1 MSNLEELFR
10 RYYTKELEGRDDLS
24 VYDLFEWSKRDVLL
38 QDYKSGRVLTDMKG
52 LEFPIHYSQNAVD
65 IIASKYF
72 RKAGVNNESGQET
85 SLKMLVHRMVD
96 FWAAALQEEGVIK
109 TQEQRNIFY
118 DEVAYGLLNQ
128 MFAPNSPQWFNT
140 GLARSYGIKGGQNDL
155 FYYDPKKSQVVA
167 SEDTYTRTQA
177 SACFILSIEDRLLG
191 KHSITEHYVTETK
204 LFKGGSGTGTN
215 FSPLRAVGEKL
226 SGGGVSSGLM
236 SFLKGL
242 DRNAGGIKSG
252 GTTRRAAKMVCLDI
266 DHPELENF
274 IVWKAREEE
283 KVRALAKMGY
293 SADIDGEAYETVSGQ
308 NSNNSLRIPDE
319 FMHKVLRLA
328 HEPNLTVTLK
338 GRVDPSVNRE
348 VSVGHLWELFNDA
361 ACRAADPAPQFTDTF
376 NAWHTCPAGEDGDLW
391 APQNRLNSTNPCGE
405 YAFLDDT
412 SCNLSSLNLYRF
424 YDPASASF
432 DLAGFRHMIGLNQLV
447 LEASIVWGQFPTE
460 DIARKTYMFRTT
472 GLGVA
477 NLASLLMAL
486 GLPYDS
492 PEGRSLAAA
501 LTGVVTGE
509 SYRVSALM
517 SKAAGP
523 FEKYDLNKLHMD
535 KVIRN
540 HARVAGSL
548 SDPYEDL
555 HYKPHQVDH
564 VMLEAMG
571 LRDLSLNLKE
581 CWAEAVRLGDK
592 YGYRNAQVSVI
603 APTGTISFAMDCA
616 ATSIEP
622 FFSHVVYKKL
632 VGGGFMTIVNPVIS
646 VALNKLGYTAE
657 EITDIMGYIGR
668 EENGKLAD
676 GKIEGAPHLKKEHY
690 SVFDTASVNGSGG
703 RFIHHFGH
711 VLMVAALAPMV
722 SGAIS
727 KTVNLP
733 QEATI
738 EDFKAVHI
746 LAWQTGVK
754 GIALYRDGSKFT
766 QPLNNKLDSIDKK
779 VDLENLT
786 YDALLT
792 YAREAKVRLASPVP
806 GSRRDKVTGIR
817 AGCTHA
823 AQIEDVK
830 LYITV
835 NRDVLGKI
843 SEIYMTTDREGS
855 LITGFLNSLSKT
867 ISVMLQY
874 HIPAEDIARMLRGQ
888 KFEPHGFVT
897 RHPYIKTASSI
908 SDLISK
914 VIDIELGDF
923 SRVQVKPEA
932 GDVIMRS
939 HERFVTT
946 PTASQQEQAAAL
958 MAPERQLT
966 MDDII
971 KDAKANGEKLYHSTC
986 SNCSSFR
993 MVTNGTCKVCLDC
1006 GTTTG
1011 CS

>member
-1 MSNLEELFR
+1 MGNLSEVFK
-10 RYYTKELEGRDDLS
+10 RYYTKELEGRDDLT

-38 QDYKSGRVLTDMKG
+38 QDYKSGKVLTDMRG
-52 LEFPIHYSQNAVD
+52 LEFPVHYSQNAVD

-96 FWAAALQEEGVIK
+96 FWAAALQEEGIIK
-109 TQEQRNIFY
+109 TLEQRSVFY

-140 GLARSYGIKGGQNDL
+140 GLARSYGLKGGQNDL
-155 FYYDPKKSQVVA
+155 FYFDPKQQQVVA
-167 SEDTYTRTQA
+167 SKDTYTRTQA
-177 SACFILSIEDRLLG
+177 SACFILSIRDRLLG
-191 KHSITEHYVTETK
+191 QHSISEHYVTETK

-266 DHPELENF
+266 DHPELEEF
-274 IVWKAREEE
+274 IVWKAREED

-308 NSNNSLRIPDE
+308 NSNNSLRIPDT
-319 FMHKVLRLA
+319 FMQKVLRLKGDP
-328 HEPNLTVTLK
+328 EQTMTLT
-338 GRVDPSVNRE
+338 GRVDSSVDRE
-348 VSVGHLWELFNDA
+348 VSVGHIWQIFNDA

-391 APQNRLNSTNPCGE
+391 APHNRLNSTNPCGE

-412 SCNLSSLNLYRF
+412 SCNLASLNLYRF
-424 YDPASASF
+424 YDPVGGSI
-432 DLAGFRHMIGLNQLV
+432 DLAGLRHMIGLNQLI
-447 LEASIVWGQFPTE
+447 LEASIEWGQFPTE
-460 DIARKTYMFRTT
+460 DIARKTYLFRTT
-472 GLGVA
+472 GLGIA

-492 PEGRSLAAA
+492 AEARNLAAA
-501 LTGVVTGE
+501 LTGIVTGE

-517 SKAAGP
+517 SKEVGP
-523 FEKYDLNKLHMD
+523 FEKYQLNKPHMD

-540 HARVAGSL
+540 HARVAGAIG
-548 SDPYEDL
+548 DPYEGL
-555 HYKPHQVDH
+555 HYEPHKVDH
-564 VMLEAMG
+564 ELLERMG
-571 LRDLSLNLKE
+571 LQALSLDLKE
-581 CWAEAVRLGDK
+581 CWAEAVRLGEAN
-592 YGYRNAQVSVI
+592 GYRNAQVSVV

-632 VGGGFMTIVNPVIS
+632 VGGGFMIIVNPVID
-646 VALNKLGYTAE
+646 VALAKLGYTAQQ
-657 EITDIMGYIGR
+657 INDIKDYIGR
-668 EENGKLAD
+668 EENGKLID
-676 GKIEGAPHLKKEHY
+676 GRIEGAPHLKEKHY
-690 SVFDTASVNGSGG
+690 AVFDTANVNGRGT
-703 RFIHHFGH
+703 RYIHHNGH

-722 SGAIS
+722 SGAVS

-733 QEATI
+733 QEATV

-766 QPLNNKLDSIDKK
+766 QPLNNRLESIDTQ
-779 VDLENLT
+779 VELENLT
-786 YDALLT
+786 YDALLA
-792 YAREAKVRLASPVP
+792 YAREAKKRLISPTP
-806 GSRRDKVTGIR
+806 GSRRDRVIGIR

-835 NRDVLGKI
+835 NRDTLGKI
-843 SEIYMTTDREGS
+843 CEVYMTTDREGS

-897 RHPYIKTASSI
+897 RHPYIKFASSI

-914 VIDIELGDF
+914 VIDIEVGDF

-932 GDVIMRS
+932 GDLVMRTHVPVAPMS
-939 HERFVTT
+939 
-946 PTASQQEQAAAL
+946 
-958 MAPERQLT
+958 PERQMT
-966 MDDII
+966 VDDII
-971 KDAKANGEKLYHSTC
+971 KDAKVNGEKLYHATC
-986 SNCSSFR
+986 SNCSSTR

>member
-1 MSNLEELFR
+1 MNHLNELFK
-10 RYYTKELEGRDDLS
+10 RYYTKELEGRDDLT

-38 QDYKSGRVLTDMKG
+38 QDYKSGKVLTEMKG
-52 LEFPIHYSQNAVD
+52 LEFPVHYSQNAVD

-72 RKAGVNNESGQET
+72 RKAGVNNEPGQET

-96 FWAAALQEEGVIK
+96 FWTAALQEEGIIK
-109 TQEQRNIFY
+109 TEEQKNIFY

-155 FYYDPKKSQVVA
+155 FFYDPKRKQVVP

-177 SACFILSIEDRLLG
+177 SACFILSIKDRLLG
-191 KHSITEHYVTETK
+191 KHSISEHYVTETK

-274 IVWKAREEE
+274 IMWKAREED

-319 FMHKVLRLA
+319 FMHKVLRLKEDP
-328 HEPNLTVTLK
+328 HQTITLK

-348 VSVGHLWELFNDA
+348 VSVGYLWELFNDA

-391 APQNRLNSTNPCGE
+391 APHNRLNSTNPCGE

-412 SCNLSSLNLYRF
+412 SCNLASLNLYRF
-424 YDPASASF
+424 YDPVSGLF
-432 DLAGFRHMIGLNQLV
+432 DLSGFRHMVGLNQLL
-447 LEASIVWGQFPTE
+447 LEASIIWGQFPTE
-460 DIARKTYMFRTT
+460 DIARKTFMFRTT

-492 PEGRSLAAA
+492 AEGRSLAAA
-501 LTGVVTGE
+501 LTGLVTGE

-517 SKAAGP
+517 AKEAGS
-523 FEKYDLNKLHMD
+523 FEKYELNKPHMN

-540 HARVAGSL
+540 HARVAGAIL
-548 SDPYEDL
+548 DLYEDL
-555 HYKPHQVDH
+555 HYKPHKVDH
-564 VMLEAMG
+564 ELLRSMG
-571 LRDLSLNLKE
+571 FYDLSRSLKE
-581 CWAEAVRLGDK
+581 CWAEAVRLGELN
-592 YGYRNAQVSVI
+592 GYRNAQVSVV

-646 VALNKLGYTAE
+646 IALKKLGYTTE
-657 EITDIMGYIGR
+657 QIEDIMGYIGR
-668 EENGKLAD
+668 EENGKLMD
-676 GKIEGAPHLKKEHY
+676 GTIEGAPHLKKEHY
-690 SVFDTASVNGSGG
+690 AVFDTASVNGSGS
-703 RFIHHFGH
+703 RFIHHNGH

-733 QEATI
+733 GDATVQ
-738 EDFKAVHI
+738 DFKAVHI

-754 GIALYRDGSKFT
+754 GIALYRDGSKAT
-766 QPLNNKLDSIDKK
+766 QPLTNKLDSIHKK
-779 VDLENLT
+779 VELENLT

-792 YAREAKVRLASPVP
+792 FARKAKEQIISPVP

-835 NRDVLGKI
+835 NRDITGKI

-874 HIPAEDIARMLRGQ
+874 HIPAEDISRMLRGQ

-939 HERFVTT
+939 HERFVT
-946 PTASQQEQAAAL
+946 PGAGQQEQAATT
-958 MAPERQLT
+958 MSPERQLT

-986 SNCSSFR
+986 SYCSSFR
-993 MVTNGTCKVCLDC
+993 MVINGACKVCLDC

>member
-1 MSNLEELFR
+1 MNSLASILR
-10 RYYTKELEGRDDLS
+10 RYYTKQLETRPDLT

-38 QDYKSGRVLTDMKG
+38 KDHKTGKVLTDMRG
-52 LEFPIHYSQNAVD
+52 LEFPTHYSQNAVD

-96 FWAAALQEEGVIK
+96 FWAAALVEEGIIEDG
-109 TQEQRNIFY
+109 EQRQVFY

-140 GLARSYGIKGGQNDL
+140 GLARSYGITGSPNDL
-155 FYYDPKKSQVVA
+155 FYYDPKQKAVVA
-167 SEDTYTRTQA
+167 SADTYTRTQA
-177 SACFILSIEDRLLG
+177 SACFILSIEDKLLG
-191 KHSITEHYVTETK
+191 KNSISEHYVTETK

-215 FSPLRAVGEKL
+215 FSPLRAIGERL

-266 DHPELENF
+266 DHPEIEEF
-274 IVWKAREEE
+274 ISWKAREED

-293 SADIDGEAYETVSGQ
+293 SADIDGEAYDTVSGQ
-308 NSNNSLRIPDE
+308 NSNNSIRITDE
-319 FMHKVLRLA
+319 FMHKVLRLK
-328 HEPNLTVTLK
+328 EDPNQTITLK
-338 GRVDPSVNRE
+338 GRVDPSVDRE
-348 VSVGHLWELFNDA
+348 VSVARLWELFNDA

-376 NAWHTCPAGEDGDLW
+376 NAWHTCPAGEDGALW
-391 APQNRLNSTNPCGE
+391 APHNRLNSTNPCGE

-424 YDPASASF
+424 YDATTGEF
-432 DLAGFRHMIGLNQLV
+432 DLKGFRHMIALNQLL
-447 LEASIVWGQFPTE
+447 LEASIIWGQYPTE
-460 DIARKTYMFRTT
+460 DIARKTFMFRTT

-492 PEGRSLAAA
+492 PEARSLAAA
-501 LTGVVTGE
+501 LMGVVTGE

-517 SKAAGP
+517 AQAVGP
-523 FEKYDLNKLHMD
+523 FEKYELNKDSM
-535 KVIRN
+535 KRVIRN
-540 HARVAGSL
+540 HARVAGARE
-548 SDPYEDL
+548 DAYEEL
-555 HYKPHQVDH
+555 HYEPLQVDH
-564 VMLEAMG
+564 MLLKRMG
-571 LRDLSLNLKE
+571 MDQLSVQLKE
-581 CWAEAVRLGDK
+581 CWSEAVRLGELH
-592 YGYRNAQVSVI
+592 GYRNAQVSVV

-646 VALNKLGYTAE
+646 VALEKLGYDE
-657 EITDIMGYIGR
+657 SQINDIMAYIGR
-668 EENGKLAD
+668 EAEGRLLD
-676 GKIEGAPHLKKEHY
+676 GKIEGAPHLKEEHY
-690 SVFDTASVNGSGG
+690 PVFDTANVNGSGK
-703 RFIHHFGH
+703 RFIHHSGH
-711 VLMVAALAPMV
+711 VLMVAALAPVV

-733 QEATI
+733 REATV

-754 GIALYRDGSKFT
+754 GITLYRDGSKHA
-766 QPLNNKLDSIDKK
+766 QPLNNRLDQVEKDT
-779 VDLENLT
+779 DLENLT
-786 YDALLT
+786 YDALLA
-792 YAREAKVRLASPVP
+792 YARNAQKKLSAAPSAPAP
-806 GSRRDKVTGIR
+806 GSRREKLTGIR
-817 AGCTHA
+817 SGRTHA

-835 NRDVLGKI
+835 NRNDEGKI

-855 LITGFLNSLSKT
+855 LITGLLNSLSKT

-874 HIPAEDIARMLRGQ
+874 HIPAENIARMLRGQ
-888 KFEPHGFVT
+888 KYEPHGFVS
-897 RHPYIKTASSI
+897 RHPYIKHASSI

-914 VIDIELGDF
+914 VIEIELGDF
-923 SRVQVKPEA
+923 SRVQVKP
-932 GDVIMRS
+932 DPTDMIIRS
-939 HERFVTT
+939 VNQGQPLGASAHEM
-946 PTASQQEQAAAL
+946 AAAGQ
-958 MAPERQLT
+958 MSI
-966 MDDII
+966 DDII
-971 KDAKANGEKLYHSTC
+971 RDARANGEKLYHSSC
-986 SNCSSFR
+986 YNCQSFR
-993 MVTNGTCKVCLDC
+993 IVQNGTCKVCLDC

>member
-1 MSNLEELFR
+1 MSNLVEIFK
-10 RYYTKELEGRDDLS
+10 RYYTKDLEGRVDLT

-38 QDYKSGRVLTDMKG
+38 QDYKSGKVLTDMKN

-72 RKAGVNNESGQET
+72 RKAGVSSETGQET

-96 FWAAALQEEGVIK
+96 FWAAALQEEGIIK
-109 TQEQRNIFY
+109 TEEQRSIFY

-140 GLARSYGIKGGQNDL
+140 GLARSYGIEGGQNDL
-155 FYYDPKKSQVVA
+155 FYYDPRLGQVVA
-167 SEDTYTRTQA
+167 SPDTYTRTQA
-177 SACFILSIEDRLLG
+177 SACFILSIRDSLLG

-215 FSPLRAVGEKL
+215 FSPLRAAGEML
-226 SGGGVSSGLM
+226 SGGGASSGLM

-266 DHPELENF
+266 DHPELESF
-274 IVWKAREEE
+274 ITWKVREEE
-283 KVRALAKMGY
+283 KARALAKMGY

-319 FMHKVLRLA
+319 FMRKVLGLA
-328 HEPNLTVTLK
+328 QEPSSTVDLK
-338 GRVDPSVNRE
+338 GRVDSSVNRA

-361 ACRAADPAPQFTDTF
+361 AYRVADPAPQFADTF
-376 NAWHTCPAGEDGDLW
+376 NAWHTCPAGEDGELW
-391 APQNRLNSTNPCGE
+391 APHNRLNSTNPCGE

-412 SCNLSSLNLYRF
+412 SCNLASLNLYRF
-424 YDPASASF
+424 YDPRSASF

-447 LEASIVWGQFPTE
+447 LEASIIWGQFPTE
-460 DIARKTYMFRTT
+460 DIARRTYLFRTT

-492 PEGRSLAAA
+492 PESRTLAAA
-501 LTGVVTGE
+501 LIGVVTGE

-517 SKAAGP
+517 AKDVGAFA
-523 FEKYDLNKLHMD
+523 KYDLNKGPMN
-535 KVIRN
+535 KVVRN
-540 HARVAGSL
+540 HARVAGSRH
-548 SDPYEDL
+548 DPYEDL
-555 HYKPHQVDH
+555 HYKPHEVDH
-564 VMLEAMG
+564 VLLASMG
-571 LRDLSLNLKE
+571 WQELSSSLKG
-581 CWAEAVRLGDK
+581 CWAEAVRLGED

-616 ATSIEP
+616 ATSVEP

-632 VGGGFMTIVNPVIS
+632 VGGGFMTIVNPVVS

-668 EENGKLAD
+668 EEKGRLVD
-676 GKIEGAPHLKKEHY
+676 GKIEGAPHLRGEHY
-690 SVFDTASVNGSGG
+690 SVFDTASVNGSGS

-733 QEATI
+733 QDATI
-738 EDFKAVHI
+738 ADFKAVHI

-754 GIALYRDGSKFT
+754 GLALYRDGSKFT

-779 VDLENLT
+779 VDLESLT

-792 YAREAKVRLASPVP
+792 FAREAKERLKGPAP
-806 GSRRDKVTGIR
+806 GSRRDKATGIR
-817 AGCTHA
+817 AGRTHA

-835 NRDVLGKI
+835 NRNAYGRI

-897 RHPYIKTASSI
+897 RHPYIKVASSI

-932 GDVIMRS
+932 HDVIMRS
-939 HERFVTT
+939 QE
-946 PTASQQEQAAAL
+946 PLGIAPLSMQQEQGAAL
-958 MAPERQLT
+958 VGSEGQLT
-966 MDDII
+966 IDDII
-971 KDAKANGEKLYHSTC
+971 KDARANGEKLYHATC

-993 MVTNGTCKVCLDC
+993 MVTNGSCKVCLDC
-1006 GTTTG
+1006 GSTTG